1 MKKNIYNLCLIL
13 LCGMLNSSCLDLVRE
28 DSTRVSME
36 DFLKNE
42 DDLRLYVYSLYKPF
56 GSSQGDVSVAGFYA
70 TLDGGYFALTENT
83 TDILTSEKTNVTA
96 PSIVC
101 NTHDWDLVAS
111 ANLVT
116 PLYQKFLPRLTYISK
131 ARMAALRIMQTTV
144 NNKEKYAAE
153 AKAIIGWAGMILYD
167 MFGPLP
173 YPSDEQL
180 LYWDEHPLEGE
191 WIARPSSEDF
201 LAYLEENLTEAIPFL
216 PETQDTWGRLTKGAA
231 SMILLRV
238 HLMQKDFVKAKAVAK
253 SVYEMGKE
261 GGGSNY
267 ELMKDY
273 SKIFS
278 IDNQRN
284 SELILAI
291 PCDGTKDYSPNQW
304 YCAAMPGDYPHIS
317 TAAKG
322 SNSHRMRWA
331 FYDTYE
337 KGDKRL
343 NTIVAEYVNNKG
355 KKVKRGDKNLENGA
369 LPFKYDQDPTTQG
382 NFAKND
388 IPVFR
393 YAEAILGYAEAIN
406 ETEGVTDLAIHLVN
420 LIRSR
425 AGLSNIEEING
436 GEKVASPEA
445 FREAILEERGHE
457 LYGEGVRH
465 MDLVR
470 MGKFVEYGKRG
481 LSAYSLSKYNEDP
494 RRAVFPIDPQMVIDS
509 KGVIEQNEAYK

>member
-1 MKKNIYNLCLIL
+1 M
-13 LCGMLNSSCLDLVRE
+13 
-28 DSTRVSME
+28 
-36 DFLKNE
+36 
-42 DDLRLYVYSLYKPF
+42 
-56 GSSQGDVSVAGFYA
+56 
-70 TLDGGYFALTENT
+70 
-83 TDILTSEKTNVTA
+83 
-96 PSIVC
+96 
-101 NTHDWDLVAS
+101 
-111 ANLVT
+111 
-116 PLYQKFLPRLTYISK
+116 
-131 ARMAALRIMQTTV
+131 
-144 NNKEKYAAE
+144 
-153 AKAIIGWAGMILYD
+153 
-167 MFGPLP
+167 
-173 YPSDEQL
+173 
-180 LYWDEHPLEGE
+180 
-191 WIARPSSEDF
+191 
-201 LAYLEENLTEAIPFL
+201 
-216 PETQDTWGRLTKGAA
+216 
-231 SMILLRV
+231 
-238 HLMQKDFVKAKAVAK
+238 
-253 SVYEMGKE
+253 
-261 GGGSNY
+261 
-267 ELMKDY
+267 
-273 SKIFS
+273 
-278 IDNQRN
+278 
-284 SELILAI
+284 
-291 PCDGTKDYSPNQW
+291 
-304 YCAAMPGDYPHIS
+304 
-317 TAAKG
+317 
-322 SNSHRMRWA
+322 
-331 FYDTYE
+331 
-337 KGDKRL
+337 

-388 IPVFR
+388 IPIFR

>member
-173 YPSDEQL
+173 YPSDEQ
-180 LYWDEHPLEGE
+180 
-191 WIARPSSEDF
+191 
-201 LAYLEENLTEAIPFL
+201 
-216 PETQDTWGRLTKGAA
+216 
-231 SMILLRV
+231 
-238 HLMQKDFVKAKAVAK
+238 
-253 SVYEMGKE
+253 
-261 GGGSNY
+261 
-267 ELMKDY
+267 
-273 SKIFS
+273 
-278 IDNQRN
+278 
-284 SELILAI
+284 
-291 PCDGTKDYSPNQW
+291 
-304 YCAAMPGDYPHIS
+304 
-317 TAAKG
+317 
-322 SNSHRMRWA
+322 
-331 FYDTYE
+331 
-337 KGDKRL
+337 
-343 NTIVAEYVNNKG
+343 
-355 KKVKRGDKNLENGA
+355 
-369 LPFKYDQDPTTQG
+369 
-382 NFAKND
+382 
-388 IPVFR
+388 
-393 YAEAILGYAEAIN
+393 
-406 ETEGVTDLAIHLVN
+406 
-420 LIRSR
+420 
-425 AGLSNIEEING
+425 
-436 GEKVASPEA
+436 
-445 FREAILEERGHE
+445 
-457 LYGEGVRH
+457 
-465 MDLVR
+465 
-470 MGKFVEYGKRG
+470 
-481 LSAYSLSKYNEDP
+481 
-494 RRAVFPIDPQMVIDS
+494 
-509 KGVIEQNEAYK
+509 

>member
-1 MKKNIYNLCLIL
+1 
-13 LCGMLNSSCLDLVRE
+13 
-28 DSTRVSME
+28 
-36 DFLKNE
+36 
-42 DDLRLYVYSLYKPF
+42 
-56 GSSQGDVSVAGFYA
+56 
-70 TLDGGYFALTENT
+70 
-83 TDILTSEKTNVTA
+83 
-96 PSIVC
+96 
-101 NTHDWDLVAS
+101 
-111 ANLVT
+111 
-116 PLYQKFLPRLTYISK
+116 
-131 ARMAALRIMQTTV
+131 
-144 NNKEKYAAE
+144 
-153 AKAIIGWAGMILYD
+153 
-167 MFGPLP
+167 
-173 YPSDEQL
+173 
-180 LYWDEHPLEGE
+180 
-191 WIARPSSEDF
+191 
-201 LAYLEENLTEAIPFL
+201 
-216 PETQDTWGRLTKGAA
+216 
-231 SMILLRV
+231 
-238 HLMQKDFVKAKAVAK
+238 
-253 SVYEMGKE
+253 
-261 GGGSNY
+261 
-267 ELMKDY
+267 
-273 SKIFS
+273 
-278 IDNQRN
+278 
-284 SELILAI
+284 
-291 PCDGTKDYSPNQW
+291 
-304 YCAAMPGDYPHIS
+304 MPGDYPHIS

-382 NFAKND
+382 NF
-388 IPVFR
+388 
-393 YAEAILGYAEAIN
+393 AIN